1 MVVSVVFMVS
11 MMLMVVVMSIMLMV
25 VVMMVVVMSM
35 IVIML
40 AVMVMVFVVLM
51 VAVTGMMGVIFL
63 LRAVKTQL
71 HARARNAA
79 RSAFFCLD
87 SQPRYAGAVHGVQK
101 SAAIRQQLIKR
112 CHQHIAGSAHAAVQI
127 NQFHSSAPCSSAGLS
142 IRLMRFARNP
152 APKPL
157 SMLTTQLPE
166 AQELSMAKSAA
177 TPPKLAP

>member
-11 MMLMVVVMSIMLMV
+11 MMLMVVVM
-25 VVMMVVVMSM
+25 MVVVMSM
-35 IVIML
+35 IVIMVIMM

-51 VAVTGMMGVIFL
+51 VAVTGLHRMVFL

-71 HARARNAA
+71 HARSRNAA
-79 RSAFFCLD
+79 GSAFFRLN
-87 SQPRYAGAVHGVQK
+87 SQSRNTGAVHGVQK

>member
-1 MVVSVVFMVS
+1 MVIAMIMVL
-11 MMLMVVVMSIMLMV
+11 MMPMMAM
-25 VVMMVVVMSM
+25 MMVVVMSM
-35 IVIML
+35 IVIMVIMM
-40 AVMVMVFVVLM
+40 AVMVTVFMVLMVLM
-51 VAVTGMMGVIFL
+51 VAVTGLHRIIFL

-79 RSAFFCLD
+79 GSAFFRID
-87 SQPRYAGAVHGVQK
+87 SQPRNAGAVHSVQK

-166 AQELSMAKSAA
+166 AQELSIAKSAA

>member
-1 MVVSVVFMVS
+1 MLMMIVMVMVS
-11 MMLMVVVMSIMLMV
+11 IVLMVVVMTMMSIMVTVLMMLVMLV
-25 VVMMVVVMSM
+25 VVM
-35 IVIML
+35 I
-40 AVMVMVFVVLM
+40 
-51 VAVTGMMGVIFL
+51 GMRGMIFL
-63 LRAVKTQL
+63 LHAVKTQL
-71 HARARNAA
+71 HARSRNAA
-79 RSAFFCLD
+79 GSAFFCLD

-101 SAAIRQQLIKR
+101 SSTIRQQLIKR
-112 CHQHIAGSAHAAVQI
+112 SHQHIAGSAHAAVQI

-166 AQELSMAKSAA
+166 AQELSIAKSAA